1 MVSSSDI
8 PKHWEVRPSAGKGR
22 GVFATQDIVRGDLI
36 MLETPIMTL
45 HRPGP
50 NKPFLPDAVK
60 AAFDSL
66 PAAEKTRF
74 LALSGSGRPDAT
86 TNLLQIFLTNAL
98 GGINNDI
105 SSVCIEV
112 SLLNHSCLPNATW
125 SFRPDTE
132 AGGAGKYIVSA
143 TWDIRKDEEICITYA
158 GYCVHFSA
166 LERAAILWQ
175 NWHFKCACRA
185 CKPGTAFQRASD
197 IRRIMYHA
205 TTRIIERYNRAES
218 NPLPNQHYALAV
230 TGWRQLFSLNQAV
243 IDALTKA
250 DITFI
255 WWLRAKLLEAE
266 NDHDENL
273 VQAYEEVG
281 KRLCARMWQEGRAG
295 RRVKN
300 LGAWFANVQLC
311 AKEVSDLTRI
321 LQRPFGRPIY
331 RVEDGN
337 GGDPWIRGQ
346 VSIFRR
352 QPREEDIV
360 STLSS
365 ASSPLGCTS

>member
-1 MVSSSDI
+1 MAPPPDI

-22 GVFATQDIVRGDLI
+22 GVFATQDIARGDLI

-105 SSVCIEV
+105 SSICIEV
-112 SLLNHSCLPNATW
+112 SLLNHSCVPNATW
-125 SFRPDTE
+125 SFRADTGT
-132 AGGAGKYIVSA
+132 GGPGKYIVSA
-143 TWDIRKDEEICITYA
+143 TSDIRKDEEICITYA

-166 LERAAILWQ
+166 FERAAILWQ
-175 NWHFKCACRA
+175 NWQFKCACRA

-205 TTRIIERYNRAES
+205 TTRIIERYDRVES
-218 NPLPNQHYALAV
+218 MPLPNQQYALAA
-230 TGWRQLFSLNQAV
+230 TGWRQLFSLNHAV
-243 IDALTKA
+243 IDAFSEA

-266 NDHDENL
+266 NKYDGDFVH
-273 VQAYEEVG
+273 AYEEVG

-295 RRVKN
+295 RRVEN
-300 LGAWFANVQLC
+300 LEAWFANIKHC
-311 AKEVSDLTRI
+311 AKEVSAWSRI
-321 LQRPFGRPIY
+321 LQRPTMRPAVY
-331 RVEDGN
+331 SVEDGK
-337 GGDPWIRGQ
+337 GGDPWTRGQ
-346 VSIFRR
+346 VSILK
-352 QPREEDIV
+352 Q
-360 STLSS
+360 
-365 ASSPLGCTS
+365 